1 MAAGLTLADAAAIL
15 DPPIGERQLRQIVT
29 ALRWQPCGHQ
39 GSGRPGHPRPLYDLT
54 EIVKLHAALVPWLV
68 TAPIAGM

>member
-29 ALRWQPCGHQ
+29 ALRWEPCGHQ
-39 GSGRPGHPRPLYDLT
+39 GSGRPGHPRPLYDLA
-54 EIVKLHAALVPWLV
+54 EIMRLHAALVPWLV
-68 TAPIAGM
+68 AAPIAGM